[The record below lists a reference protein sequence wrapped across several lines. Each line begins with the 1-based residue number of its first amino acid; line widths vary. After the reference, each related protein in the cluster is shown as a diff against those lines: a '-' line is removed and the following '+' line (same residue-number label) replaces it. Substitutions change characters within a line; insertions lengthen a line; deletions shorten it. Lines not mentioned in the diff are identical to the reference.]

1 MDSRN
6 EQKIVKNLSVVGI
19 GGNIILTTF
28 KFFAGIV
35 GNSTA
40 MLSDAVHSLS
50 DVVATLIAYIGV
62 RMSMRAEDKTH
73 PYGHERLECVASLM
87 LGVILVVT
95 GFAIGWTGIEK
106 ILAGNHESIEVPGMI
121 ALVAAVVSIVVK
133 EAMYWYTRHYAKIL
147 NSSAFM
153 ADAWHHRSDALSS
166 VGALL
171 GIGAAMMG
179 FPVADPIASVIIC
192 LFIMKVA
199 YDVLKDALDKMV
211 DTPCNEETEQLIA
224 ETITSQEGVIHLD
237 RLQTRQFGNRIYVD
251 AEIAVDGNMP
261 LRDAH
266 AIAHKAH
273 DKVEKKFPNVKH
285 IMIHVNPA

>member
-1 MDSRN
+1 MDSQN

-106 ILAGNHESIEVPGMI
+106 ILAGNHENIEVPGMI
-121 ALVAAVVSIVVK
+121 ALIAAVVSIVVK

-211 DTPCNEETEQLIA
+211 DTPCSEETEQLIA

-251 AEIAVDGNMP
+251 AEIAVDGEMP
-261 LRDAH
+261 LREAH
-266 AIAHKAH
+266 TIAHQAH

>member
-1 MDSRN
+1 MDSQN

-62 RMSMRAEDKTH
+62 RMSMRTEDKTH

-106 ILAGNHESIEVPGMI
+106 ILGGNHESIEVPGMI

-224 ETITSQEGVIHLD
+224 ETITSQEGVVHLD